1 MNIVVHGEDKVAPAA
16 VEQLARRMVHPMC
29 GLNSSVGFLLRGR
42 DEPRFAIAGGQLSGV
57 HRLLGQENAGSYHI
71 GGVGI
76 TRHEALVRTLGE
88 SAERY
93 CQLLSVVSGAV
104 PVRVA
109 TIDELRRDGRRM
121 VDPRA
126 VALFSDDQY
135 ARSGFLF
142 QPAED
147 AAPYGWV
154 QMRQVPDGEV
164 VLVPA
169 QLALVGYAPRRQ
181 KGEPWLAAAMT
192 TGTAT
197 HTTVAAARRG
207 ALLELIQVDTAMGH
221 WFGPAVA
228 PSIVLGPR
236 LAALRHLVE
245 AGMGRSAAPS
255 FHHLP
260 SPDLPAHSVA
270 CLLRQPS
277 GRRPV
282 VAVGLGSETRLV
294 EACYKAMLEA
304 VGVFQ
309 LAKTGMANAALDGER
324 AGVGDDETRFLDLD
338 SNVMHYGDGGGAD
351 ILAAKFPTD
360 HTVPD
365 ADLPPDVH
373 GAAPEVVA
381 RLQEEI
387 IGRGIRLFELDLTTP
402 DVAEL
407 GLVTV
412 RLWSPDL
419 LALALPSAPPMA
431 HRRFVAHGGAVHERP
446 HPYP

>member
-1 MNIVVHGEDKVAPAA
+1 MNVVVHGEGKVAPAA

-29 GLNSSVGFLLRGR
+29 GLDSRVGFLLRGR

-57 HRLLGQENAGSYHI
+57 HRLLGQEKAGSYHI
-71 GGVGI
+71 GGVGL

-93 CQLLSVVSGAV
+93 CQLVSVVSGAV

-109 TIDELRRDGRRM
+109 TIDQLRADGVEM

-126 VALFSDDQY
+126 IAFFSHDQY

-142 QPAED
+142 EPAED

-154 QMRQVPDGEV
+154 RMRRVADSEMA
-164 VLVPA
+164 LVPA

-181 KGEPWLAAAMT
+181 AGEPWLAPAMT

-197 HTTVAAARRG
+197 HVTVAAARRG
-207 ALLELIQVDTAMGH
+207 AMLELIQVDTAMGH
-221 WFGPAVA
+221 WFGPSAA
-228 PSIVLGPR
+228 PSILLGPR
-236 LAALRHLVE
+236 LAALGHLVKTWS
-245 AGMGRSAAPS
+245 GRTAAPS

-260 SPDLPAHSVA
+260 SPDLPAHTVA
-270 CLLRQPS
+270 CLLRERS

-294 EACYKAMLEA
+294 EACYKSMLEA

-309 LAKTGMANAALDGER
+309 LAKTGMANAALDGEW
-324 AGVGDDETRFLDLD
+324 AGARHDETEFLDLD

-360 HTVPD
+360 RTVSD
-365 ADLPPDVH
+365 ADLPSDVD

-381 RLQEEI
+381 QLQEGI
-387 IGRGIRLFELDLTTP
+387 IGRGIRLFEVDLTTP
-402 DVAEL
+402 DVAQL

-419 LALALPSAPPMA
+419 LALALPSAPPLA
-431 HRRFVAHGGAVHERP
+431 HRRFAAHGGAVHERP

>member
-1 MNIVVHGEDKVAPAA
+1 MNVVVHGEGKVAPGA

-29 GLNSSVGFLLRGR
+29 GLDGRVGFLLRGR
-42 DEPRFAIAGGQLSGV
+42 DEPRFVVAGGQLSGV
-57 HRLLGQENAGSYHI
+57 HRLLGQEKAGSYHI
-71 GGVGI
+71 GGVGL
-76 TRHEALVRTLGE
+76 TRHEALVRALGE

-93 CQLLSVVSGAV
+93 CQLVSVVSGTV
-104 PVRVA
+104 PVRFA
-109 TIDELRRDGRRM
+109 TIEDLRAESQEI

-126 VALFSDDQY
+126 IAFFSHDQH

-142 QPAED
+142 EPAED
-147 AAPYGWV
+147 AARYGWV
-154 QMRQVPDGEV
+154 EMRRVQSGQV

-169 QLALVGYAPRRQ
+169 QLALVGYAPCRQ
-181 KGEPWLAAAMT
+181 EGEPWLAPAMT

-197 HTTVAAARRG
+197 HATAAAARRG

-221 WFGPAVA
+221 WFGRAVA
-228 PSIVLGPR
+228 PSILLGSRLGALRRLVETWMGR
-236 LAALRHLVE
+236 LAT
-245 AGMGRSAAPS
+245 PS
-255 FHHLP
+255 FHYLR

-270 CLLRQPS
+270 CLLRQRS

-282 VAVGLGSETRLV
+282 IAVGLGSETRLV
-294 EACYKAMLEA
+294 QACYKAMLEA

-324 AGVGDDETRFLDLD
+324 VGVRDDETTFLDLD

-360 HTVPD
+360 HTVSEGE
-365 ADLPPDVH
+365 LPPDFD
-373 GAAPEVVA
+373 GPASEVVA
-381 RLQEEI
+381 QLTEGI
-387 IGRGIRLFELDLTTP
+387 VGRGIRLFELDLTTP

-407 GLVTV
+407 GLMTV

-419 LALALPSAPPMA
+419 LALALPSAPPLA